1 MKIEYINLKDNNIE
15 IPVKIFLPKNTVKKI
30 IIACHGFGGDKESS
44 TIKDLAEKMVLKNIA
59 VITFDFPAHG
69 ESKLDGKELTIE
81 NCIYN
86 INTVYRYSK
95 KFNAPISLFAT
106 SFGAYVNLINI
117 ARNNNEFQE
126 IVLRSP
132 AIEMA
137 KILKEV
143 LLKESFSKYKE
154 NGYTILGF
162 ERKMKIPYS
171 FYEELLNNNINKI
184 YDNIEIPKMHII
196 QGNKDEIA
204 MIEDT
209 IKFVEN
215 HKNQIELN
223 IIDNGDHRMNS
234 PELRKKVMSY
244 ANGIYQ

>member
-15 IPVKIFLPKNTVKKI
+15 IPVKIFLPQNTVKKV

-44 TIKDLAEKMVLKNIA
+44 ITTDLAKEMILKNIA
-59 VITFDFPAHG
+59 VVSFDFPAHG

-81 NCIYN
+81 NCINN

-95 KFNAPISLFAT
+95 KFNAPISLFAR

-184 YDNIEIPKMHII
+184 YDNTEIPKIYI
-196 QGNKDEIA
+196 VQGNKDEIA

-223 IIDNGDHRMNS
+223 IIDKGDHRMNS
-234 PELRKKVMSY
+234 SELRKKVMSY
-244 ANGIYQ
+244 ANGIYK

>member
-44 TIKDLAEKMVLKNIA
+44 TIKDLAEEMVLKNIA
-59 VITFDFPAHG
+59 VITFDFPTHG

>member
-30 IIACHGFGGDKESS
+30 IIACHGFAGDKESS
-44 TIKDLAEKMVLKNIA
+44 TIKDLAEEMVLKNIA

>member
-1 MKIEYINLKDNNIE
+1 MKIEYINLKESKYE
-15 IPVKIFLPKNTVKKI
+15 IPTKVFLPNNKI
-30 IIACHGFGGDKESS
+30 EKVIIACHGFGGDKESS
-44 TIKDLAEKMVLKNIA
+44 TIKDLAEEMILKNIA

-69 ESKLDGKELTIE
+69 ESKLDGKELAIE
-81 NCIYN
+81 NCIDN

-106 SFGAYVNLINI
+106 SFGAYINLINI

-154 NGYTILGF
+154 NGHTILGF

-184 YDNIEIPKMHII
+184 YDDIEIPKIHII

-204 MIEDT
+204 IIEDT

-215 HKNQIELN
+215 HKKQIELN
-223 IIDNGDHRMNS
+223 IIDKGDHRMKS
-234 PELRKKVMSY
+234 PELRQKVMSY
-244 ANGIYQ
+244 ANGIYK

>member
-1 MKIEYINLKDNNIE
+1 MKIEYINLKENNIE
-15 IPVKIFLPKNTVKKI
+15 IPVKIFLSKNTVKKI
-30 IIACHGFGGDKESS
+30 ILACHGFGGENESP
-44 TIKDLAEKMVLKNIA
+44 TITDLAEQIIMKNIA
-59 VITFDFPAHG
+59 VESFDFPAHG

-81 NCIYN
+81 NCIDN

-95 KFNAPISLFAT
+95 KFNVPISLFAT
-106 SFGAYVNLINI
+106 SFGAYINLINI

-154 NGYTILGF
+154 NGHTILGF

-223 IIDNGDHRMNS
+223 IIDKGDHRMKS
-234 PELRKKVMSY
+234 PELRQKVMSY
-244 ANGIYQ
+244 ANGIYK

>member
-44 TIKDLAEKMVLKNIA
+44 TIKDLAEEMVLKNIA

-184 YDNIEIPKMHII
+184 YDNIEITKMHII

>member
-1 MKIEYINLKDNNIE
+1 MKIEYINLKDNDIE

-44 TIKDLAEKMVLKNIA
+44 TIKDLAEEMILKNIA
-59 VITFDFPAHG
+59 VVSFDFPAHG

-81 NCIYN
+81 NCINN
-86 INTVYRYSK
+86 INTLYRYSK

-106 SFGAYVNLINI
+106 SFGAYINLINI

-132 AIEMA
+132 AIE
-137 KILKEV
+137 I
-143 LLKESFSKYKE
+143 
-154 NGYTILGF
+154 
-162 ERKMKIPYS
+162 
-171 FYEELLNNNINKI
+171 
-184 YDNIEIPKMHII
+184 
-196 QGNKDEIA
+196 
-204 MIEDT
+204 
-209 IKFVEN
+209 
-215 HKNQIELN
+215 N

>member
-44 TIKDLAEKMVLKNIA
+44 TIKDLAEEMVLKNIA

-244 ANGIYQ
+244 TNGIYQ

>member
-1 MKIEYINLKDNNIE
+1 
-15 IPVKIFLPKNTVKKI
+15 
-30 IIACHGFGGDKESS
+30 
-44 TIKDLAEKMVLKNIA
+44 
-59 VITFDFPAHG
+59 
-69 ESKLDGKELTIE
+69 
-81 NCIYN
+81 
-86 INTVYRYSK
+86 
-95 KFNAPISLFAT
+95 
-106 SFGAYVNLINI
+106 
-117 ARNNNEFQE
+117 
-126 IVLRSP
+126 
-132 AIEMA
+132 MA

-184 YDNIEIPKMHII
+184 YNNIEIPKIYI
-196 QGNKDEIA
+196 VQGNKDEVA

-215 HKNQIELN
+215 HKKRIELN

>member
-1 MKIEYINLKDNNIE
+1 MKIEYINLKESKYE
-15 IPVKIFLPKNTVKKI
+15 IHTKVFLPNSKIEKI
-30 IIACHGFGGDKESS
+30 IIACHGFGGDKENS
-44 TIKDLAEKMVLKNIA
+44 TITDLAEEMILKNIA

-81 NCIYN
+81 NCIDN

-106 SFGAYVNLINI
+106 SFGAYINLINI

-132 AIEMA
+132 AI
-137 KILKEV
+137 

-154 NGYTILGF
+154 NGHTILGF
-162 ERKMKIPYS
+162 ERKMKIQYS

-184 YDNIEIPKMHII
+184 YDNIEIPKIYI
-196 QGNKDEIA
+196 VQGNKDEIA

-215 HKNQIELN
+215 HKKQIELN
-223 IIDNGDHRMNS
+223 IIDKGDHRMKS
-234 PELRKKVMSY
+234 PELRQKVMSY
-244 ANGIYQ
+244 ANGIYK

>member
-44 TIKDLAEKMVLKNIA
+44 TIKDLAEEMVLKNIA

-106 SFGAYVNLINI
+106 SFGAYINLINI

-143 LLKESFSKYKE
+143 LLKESFLKYKE

-196 QGNKDEIA
+196 QGNKDEVA

>member
-15 IPVKIFLPKNTVKKI
+15 IPVKIFLPQNTVKKI

-44 TIKDLAEKMVLKNIA
+44 TITDLAEEMILKNIA
-59 VITFDFPAHG
+59 VITFDFQAHG

-106 SFGAYVNLINI
+106 SFGAYINLINI

-137 KILKEV
+137 KILKE
-143 LLKESFSKYKE
+143 
-154 NGYTILGF
+154 NGYAILGF

-184 YDNIEIPKMHII
+184 YDDIEIHKMHII

-223 IIDNGDHRMNS
+223 IIDNGDHRMKS
-234 PELRKKVMSY
+234 PELRQKVMSY
-244 ANGIYQ
+244 ANGIYK

>member
-1 MKIEYINLKDNNIE
+1 MKIEYINLKENNIE
-15 IPVKIFLPKNTVKKI
+15 IPVKIFLPQNTVKKV

-44 TIKDLAEKMVLKNIA
+44 TITDLAEEMILKNIA
-59 VITFDFPAHG
+59 VITFDFLAHG

-81 NCIYN
+81 NCIDN
-86 INTVYRYSK
+86 IYRYSK

-106 SFGAYVNLINI
+106 SFGAYINLINI

-154 NGYTILGF
+154 NGHTILGF

-184 YDNIEIPKMHII
+184 YDDIEIPKIHII

-204 MIEDT
+204 IIEDT

-215 HKNQIELN
+215 HKKQIELN
-223 IIDNGDHRMNS
+223 IIDKGDHRMKS
-234 PELRKKVMSY
+234 PELRQKVMSY
-244 ANGIYQ
+244 ANGIYK

>member
-15 IPVKIFLPKNTVKKI
+15 IPVKIFLPQNTVKKI
-30 IIACHGFGGDKESS
+30 IIACHGFGGDKESL
-44 TIKDLAEKMVLKNIA
+44 TITDLAEEMILKNIA
-59 VITFDFPAHG
+59 VVSFDFPAHG

-81 NCIYN
+81 NCINN
-86 INTVYRYSK
+86 INTIYRYSK
-95 KFNAPISLFAT
+95 KFNAPISLFAR

-154 NGYTILGF
+154 NGHTILGF

-184 YDNIEIPKMHII
+184 YDDIEIHKMHII

-223 IIDNGDHRMNS
+223 IIDNGDHRMKS
-234 PELRKKVMSY
+234 PELRQKVMSY
-244 ANGIYQ
+244 ANGIYK

>member
-1 MKIEYINLKDNNIE
+1 MKIEYINLKENNIE
-15 IPVKIFLPKNTVKKI
+15 IPVKIFLSQNTVKKI

-44 TIKDLAEKMVLKNIA
+44 TITDLAEEIILKNIA
-59 VITFDFPAHG
+59 VVSFDFPAHG

-81 NCIYN
+81 NCINN

-143 LLKESFSKYKE
+143 LLKESFLKYKE

-184 YDNIEIPKMHII
+184 YDDIEIPKIHII

-209 IKFVEN
+209 MKFVEN
-215 HKNQIELN
+215 NKNQIELN
-223 IIDNGDHRMNS
+223 IIDNGDHRMKS
-234 PELRKKVMSY
+234 PELRQKVMSY
-244 ANGIYQ
+244 ANGIY

>member
-15 IPVKIFLPKNTVKKI
+15 ISVKIFLPKNTVKKI

-44 TIKDLAEKMVLKNIA
+44 TIKDLAEEMVLKNIA

>member
-15 IPVKIFLPKNTVKKI
+15 ISVKIFLPKNTVKKI

-44 TIKDLAEKMVLKNIA
+44 TIKDLAEEMVLKNIA

-209 IKFVEN
+209 SKFVEN

>member
-1 MKIEYINLKDNNIE
+1 MKIEYINLKENNIE
-15 IPVKIFLPKNTVKKI
+15 IPVKIFLSQNTVKKI

-44 TIKDLAEKMVLKNIA
+44 TITDLAEEIILKNIA
-59 VITFDFPAHG
+59 VVSFDFPAHG

-81 NCIYN
+81 NCINN

-117 ARNNNEFQE
+117 ARNNNEFQK

-184 YDNIEIPKMHII
+184 YDDIEIPKIHII

-209 IKFVEN
+209 MKFVEN
-215 HKNQIELN
+215 NKNQIELN
-223 IIDNGDHRMNS
+223 IIDNGDHRMKS

-244 ANGIYQ
+244 ANGIY

>member
-15 IPVKIFLPKNTVKKI
+15 ISVKIFLPKNTVKKI

-44 TIKDLAEKMVLKNIA
+44 TIKDLAEEMVLKNIA

-154 NGYTILGF
+154 NGHTILGF

-196 QGNKDEIA
+196 QGNKDEVA

>member
-44 TIKDLAEKMVLKNIA
+44 TIKDLAEEMILKNIA
-59 VITFDFPAHG
+59 VVSFDFPAHG

-81 NCIYN
+81 NCIDN

-196 QGNKDEIA
+196 QGNKDEVA

-209 IKFVEN
+209 I
-215 HKNQIELN
+215 QIELN